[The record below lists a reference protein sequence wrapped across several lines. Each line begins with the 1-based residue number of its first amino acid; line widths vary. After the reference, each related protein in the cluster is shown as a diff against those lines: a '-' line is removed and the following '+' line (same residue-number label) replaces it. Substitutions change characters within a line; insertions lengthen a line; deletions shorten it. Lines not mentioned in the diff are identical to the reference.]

1 MIVTLMKH
9 GKDGRLL
16 YYTIHDRQQSLT
28 SLHAL
33 TTLFRTGS
41 GREREKHYDFETL
54 ADMDVMI
61 RALLSRRIRDGYRVL
76 YSWSRDAS
84 WNAAANSTA
93 DDETAYAHAGLLSKA
108 NAALDSGPRRASG

>member
-28 SLHAL
+28 SAHAL
-33 TTLFRTGS
+33 TTLFRTGN
-41 GREREKHYDFETL
+41 GREREKHYDFDSL
-54 ADMDVMI
+54 ADMDALI
-61 RALLSRRIRDGYRVL
+61 RSLLARRIKDGYRLL

-84 WNAAANSTA
+84 WAGKALPAAAEA
-93 DDETAYAHAGLLSKA
+93 GPQAGLLSRA
-108 NAALDSGPRRASG
+108 SAALESPSRRVSG